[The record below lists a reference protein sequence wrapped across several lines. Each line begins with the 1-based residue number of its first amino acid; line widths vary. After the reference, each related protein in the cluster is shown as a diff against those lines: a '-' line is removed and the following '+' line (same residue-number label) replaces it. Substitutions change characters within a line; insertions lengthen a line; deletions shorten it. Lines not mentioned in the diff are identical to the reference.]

1 MPISNSAIHEVASEP
16 VAGLGA
22 AVGGGC
28 SGAQLLQ
35 RVRFFH
41 QDSNA
46 GADVGADA
54 EGVGEV
60 SGTAAEEGGWSGVG
74 GSEAG
79 SGQPPWLGLGLGCEE
94 YLQVEVDVLVESLR
108 LALAEGQQALSANLR
123 SQLRRLA
130 TSPHTPPGLGVATT
144 LTCVAILTDA
154 AAIRLGA
161 GVADGAEIEAAVLPA
176 SAGGSSSR
184 QQHSAQQQHAHGDA
198 MALLAEALDVVE
210 AAAEAEGR
218 RRAAGGNDGAAT
230 ERLAALVET
239 RQQVLRFLISTCL
252 RTGSYQ
258 AALSYVR
265 AFAEIAVPNAAEGG
279 SSGNGGTGSGAAEA
293 EAGLPL
299 DVLLLSVQAHVKLG
313 RVVEAAALVAARGS
327 TAEQMLLSLLA
338 VDEVVAAVCNTSISS
353 QSGAGA
359 SGGAGPRGSPRA
371 EHAGAA
377 RLFAAALLYASG
389 GGGAPYCRTA
399 RMLSACYAALG
410 QPGRALGYLDLAE
423 AVEPHTAAHVLL
435 RLRLVLALK
444 LQAQAAGA
452 AAAAVL

>member
-1 MPISNSAIHEVASEP
+1 M
-16 VAGLGA
+16 
-22 AVGGGC
+22 
-28 SGAQLLQ
+28 
-35 RVRFFH
+35 
-41 QDSNA
+41 
-46 GADVGADA
+46 
-54 EGVGEV
+54 
-60 SGTAAEEGGWSGVG
+60 
-74 GSEAG
+74 
-79 SGQPPWLGLGLGCEE
+79 
-94 YLQVEVDVLVESLR
+94 
-108 LALAEGQQALSANLR
+108 
-123 SQLRRLA
+123 
-130 TSPHTPPGLGVATT
+130 ATT

-313 RVVEAAALVAARGS
+313 RVVEAAALVAARVQPHPACTPAAMKVGRAVVCSWGRQDTSLPRVRVPEHGPPRDLRAPGFNLILAGRLFPASRQRPPCPAFHQHAAPHLLPASMPGALPRRAGCHGRARWGASRCISARRRRVGRGGRGGASSAGVIGPVCSRGRVKWVMQGVRIFINMVTDPAAGTQRHACLQLPFPLHTQGS

-359 SGGAGPRGSPRA
+359 SGGAGPRGSPRVRVY
-371 EHAGAA
+371 GM
-377 RLFAAALLYASG
+377 LYA
-389 GGGAPYCRTA
+389 R
-399 RMLSACYAALG
+399 
-410 QPGRALGYLDLAE
+410 
-423 AVEPHTAAHVLL
+423 
-435 RLRLVLALK
+435 
-444 LQAQAAGA
+444 A
-452 AAAAVL
+452 AAAFQQVMCWNHTGILLPQQLILTARVRATRA